1 MIMAEAVEKI
11 SDIERRVKVM
21 VPIASFQSE
30 ITQRLQQLVKTARVQ
45 GFRPGK
51 VPLKIVEQQYGGDV
65 RGEVYTKAIESKFGE
80 IVQKNNLRVAG
91 MPDIQHEPLGKVNSD
106 FQFTATFEIFPEF
119 KLADIKKQK
128 LTQYETAIT
137 AADVKKTIDVIVKQR
152 AVYAKVDRAAKMDD
166 KVMALMQSAIDG
178 KVAESSGTEPIEF
191 VLGDVNRV
199 KGFDSALVGL
209 KGGETKGFTIKY
221 PKTHEPKELA
231 GKDVEYVV
239 MIKEVQEPSL
249 PKIDED
255 FAKSLGVADG
265 DLKKMNEEIKQSLEQ
280 EVERRIKAN
289 LKQQVF
295 TSLVESHTFDLPKAL
310 VGAEINRLGQTTYQ
324 NLQKQG
330 MDSKDIRLEPAMFE
344 ENAKIACK
352 LRIILGSI
360 VDTHTLQANPDQIKA
375 KVEEFS
381 SNYDDSAQAIKWFYE
396 DEKRLDEPRSLAT
409 EDNVVSWFTDQCK
422 KDSKKIELDLVLAGQ
437 FN

>member
-1 MIMAEAVEKI
+1 MAEVVEKI
-11 SDIERRVKVM
+11 SDIERIVKAM

-30 ITQRLQQLVKTARVQ
+30 ITQKFQQILKTARFK
-45 GFRPGK
+45 GYRPGK
-51 VPLKIVEQQYGGDV
+51 VPMKIVEQQHGGDV
-65 RGEVYTKAIESKFGE
+65 RGEVYSKAIESKFGE
-80 IVQKNNLRVAG
+80 IVQTNNLRVAG
-91 MPDIQHEPLGKVNSD
+91 MPDIQHEPLDKVNSD
-106 FQFTATFEIFPEF
+106 FEFTATFEIFPEF
-119 KLADIKKQK
+119 KLTDIKKQK

-137 AADVKKTIDVIVKQR
+137 PADVKKTIDVIAKQR

-199 KGFDSALVGL
+199 KGFDSALIGL

-239 MIKEVQEPSL
+239 TIKEVQAPSL

-330 MDSKDIRLEPAMFE
+330 MDPKDIKLEPAMFE

-360 VDTHTLQANPDQIKA
+360 VDTHTLQANSDQIKA

-437 FN
+437 F

>member
-1 MIMAEAVEKI
+1 MAEVVEKI
-11 SDIERRVKVM
+11 SDIERRVKAM

-30 ITQRLQQLVKTARVQ
+30 ITQKFQQILKTARFK
-45 GFRPGK
+45 GYRPGK
-51 VPLKIVEQQYGGDV
+51 VPMKIVEQQHGGDV
-65 RGEVYTKAIESKFGE
+65 RGEVYSKAIESKFGE
-80 IVQKNNLRVAG
+80 IVQTNNLRVAG
-91 MPDIQHEPLGKVNSD
+91 MPDIQHEPLDKVNSD
-106 FQFTATFEIFPEF
+106 FEFTATFEIFPEF
-119 KLADIKKQK
+119 KLTDIKKQK

-137 AADVKKTIDVIVKQR
+137 PADVKKTIDVIAKQR

-199 KGFDSALVGL
+199 KGFDSALIGL

-239 MIKEVQEPSL
+239 TIKEVQAPSL

-255 FAKSLGVADG
+255 FAKSLGVTDG

-330 MDSKDIRLEPAMFE
+330 MDPKDIKLEPAMFE

-360 VDTHTLQANPDQIKA
+360 VDTHKLQANSDQIKA

-437 FN
+437 F

>member
-1 MIMAEAVEKI
+1 
-11 SDIERRVKVM
+11 M

-30 ITQRLQQLVKTARVQ
+30 ITQKFQQILKTARFK
-45 GFRPGK
+45 GYRPGK
-51 VPLKIVEQQYGGDV
+51 VPMKIVEQQHGGDV
-65 RGEVYTKAIESKFGE
+65 RGEVYSKAIESKFGE
-80 IVQKNNLRVAG
+80 IVQTNNLRVAG
-91 MPDIQHEPLGKVNSD
+91 MPDIQHEPLDKVNSD
-106 FQFTATFEIFPEF
+106 FEFTATFEIFPEF
-119 KLADIKKQK
+119 KLTDIKKQK

-137 AADVKKTIDVIVKQR
+137 PADVKKTIDVIAKQR

-199 KGFDSALVGL
+199 KGFDSALIGL

-239 MIKEVQEPSL
+239 TIKEVQAPSL

-330 MDSKDIRLEPAMFE
+330 MDPKDIKLEPAMFE

-360 VDTHTLQANPDQIKA
+360 VDTHTLQATPDQIKA

-437 FN
+437 F

>member
-1 MIMAEAVEKI
+1 MAEVVEKI
-11 SDIERRVKVM
+11 SDIERRVKAM
-21 VPIASFQSE
+21 VPIASFQNE
-30 ITQRLQQLVKTARVQ
+30 ITQKFQQILKTARFK
-45 GFRPGK
+45 GYRPGK
-51 VPLKIVEQQYGGDV
+51 VPMKIVEQQHGGDV
-65 RGEVYTKAIESKFGE
+65 RGEVYSKAIESKFGE
-80 IVQKNNLRVAG
+80 IVQTNNLRVAG
-91 MPDIQHEPLGKVNSD
+91 MPDIQHEPLDKVNSD
-106 FQFTATFEIFPEF
+106 FEFTATFEIFPEF
-119 KLADIKKQK
+119 KLTDIKKQK

-137 AADVKKTIDVIVKQR
+137 PADVKKTIDVIAKQR

-199 KGFDSALVGL
+199 KGFDSALIGL

-239 MIKEVQEPSL
+239 TIKEVQAPSL

-310 VGAEINRLGQTTYQ
+310 VGAEINRLGQITYQ

-330 MDSKDIRLEPAMFE
+330 MDPKDIKLEPAMFE

-352 LRIILGSI
+352 LRMILGSI
-360 VDTHTLQANPDQIKA
+360 VDTHTLQATPDQIKA

-437 FN
+437 F

>member
-1 MIMAEAVEKI
+1 MAEVVEKI
-11 SDIERRVKVM
+11 SDIERRVKAM

-30 ITQRLQQLVKTARVQ
+30 ITQKFQQILKTARFK
-45 GFRPGK
+45 GYRPGK
-51 VPLKIVEQQYGGDV
+51 VPMKIVEQQHGGDV
-65 RGEVYTKAIESKFGE
+65 RGEVYSKAIESKFGE
-80 IVQKNNLRVAG
+80 IVQTNNLRVAG
-91 MPDIQHEPLGKVNSD
+91 MPDIQHEPLDKVNSD
-106 FQFTATFEIFPEF
+106 FEFTATFEIFPEF
-119 KLADIKKQK
+119 KLTDIKKQK

-137 AADVKKTIDVIVKQR
+137 PADVKKTIDVIAKQR
-152 AVYAKVDRAAKMDD
+152 AVYAKIDRAAKMDD

-199 KGFDSALVGL
+199 KGFDSALIGL

-239 MIKEVQEPSL
+239 TIKEVQAPSL

-330 MDSKDIRLEPAMFE
+330 MDPKDIKLEPAMFE

-360 VDTHTLQANPDQIKA
+360 VDTHTLQATPDQIKA

-437 FN
+437 F

>member
-1 MIMAEAVEKI
+1 MAEVVEKI
-11 SDIERRVKVM
+11 SDIERRVKAM

-30 ITQRLQQLVKTARVQ
+30 ITQKFQQILKTARFK
-45 GFRPGK
+45 GYRPGK
-51 VPLKIVEQQYGGDV
+51 VPMKIVEQQHGGDV
-65 RGEVYTKAIESKFGE
+65 RGEVYSKAIESKFGE
-80 IVQKNNLRVAG
+80 IVQTNNLRVAG
-91 MPDIQHEPLGKVNSD
+91 MPDIQHEPLDKVNSD
-106 FQFTATFEIFPEF
+106 FEFTATFEIFPEF
-119 KLADIKKQK
+119 KLTDIKKQK

-137 AADVKKTIDVIVKQR
+137 PADVKKTIDVIAKQR

-199 KGFDSALVGL
+199 KGFDSALIGL

-239 MIKEVQEPSL
+239 TIKEVQAPSL

-310 VGAEINRLGQTTYQ
+310 VGAEINRLGQITYQ

-330 MDSKDIRLEPAMFE
+330 MDPKDIKLEPAMFE

-360 VDTHTLQANPDQIKA
+360 VDTHTLQANSDQIKA

-422 KDSKKIELDLVLAGQ
+422 KDSKKIEQDLVLAGQ
-437 FN
+437 F

>member
-1 MIMAEAVEKI
+1 MAEVVEKI
-11 SDIERRVKVM
+11 SDIERRVKAM
-21 VPIASFQSE
+21 VPIASFQNE
-30 ITQRLQQLVKTARVQ
+30 ITQKFQQILKTARFK
-45 GFRPGK
+45 GYRPGK
-51 VPLKIVEQQYGGDV
+51 VPMKIVEQQHGGDV
-65 RGEVYTKAIESKFGE
+65 RGEVYSKAIESKFGE
-80 IVQKNNLRVAG
+80 IVQTNNLRVAG
-91 MPDIQHEPLGKVNSD
+91 MPDIQHEPLDKVNSD
-106 FQFTATFEIFPEF
+106 FEFTATFEIFPEF
-119 KLADIKKQK
+119 KLTDIKKQK

-137 AADVKKTIDVIVKQR
+137 PADVKKTIDVIAKQR

-199 KGFDSALVGL
+199 KGFDSALIGL

-231 GKDVEYVV
+231 CKDVEYVV
-239 MIKEVQEPSL
+239 TIKEVQAPSL

-330 MDSKDIRLEPAMFE
+330 MDPKDIKLEPAMFE

-360 VDTHTLQANPDQIKA
+360 VDTHTLQATPDQIKA

-437 FN
+437 F

>member
-1 MIMAEAVEKI
+1 MAEVVEKI
-11 SDIERRVKVM
+11 SDIERRVKAM
-21 VPIASFQSE
+21 VPIASFQNE
-30 ITQRLQQLVKTARVQ
+30 ITQKFQQILKTARFK
-45 GFRPGK
+45 GYRPGK
-51 VPLKIVEQQYGGDV
+51 VPMKIVEQQHGGDV
-65 RGEVYTKAIESKFGE
+65 RGEVYSKAIESKFGE
-80 IVQKNNLRVAG
+80 IVQTNNLRVAG
-91 MPDIQHEPLGKVNSD
+91 MPDIQHEPLDKVNSD
-106 FQFTATFEIFPEF
+106 FEFTATFEIFPEF
-119 KLADIKKQK
+119 KLTDIKKQK

-137 AADVKKTIDVIVKQR
+137 PADVKKTIDVIAKQR

-199 KGFDSALVGL
+199 KGFDSALIGL

-239 MIKEVQEPSL
+239 TIKEVQAPSL

-330 MDSKDIRLEPAMFE
+330 MDPKDIKLEPAMFE

-360 VDTHTLQANPDQIKA
+360 VDTHTLQANSDQIKA

-409 EDNVVSWFTDQCK
+409 EDNVVSWFTSQCK

-437 FN
+437 F

>member
-1 MIMAEAVEKI
+1 MAEVVEKI
-11 SDIERRVKVM
+11 SDIERRVKAM

-30 ITQRLQQLVKTARVQ
+30 ITQKFQQILKTARFK
-45 GFRPGK
+45 GYRPGK
-51 VPLKIVEQQYGGDV
+51 VPMKIVEQQHGGDV
-65 RGEVYTKAIESKFGE
+65 RGEVYSKAIESKFGE
-80 IVQKNNLRVAG
+80 IVQTNNLRVAG
-91 MPDIQHEPLGKVNSD
+91 MPDIQHEPLDKVNSD
-106 FQFTATFEIFPEF
+106 FEFTATFEIFPEF
-119 KLADIKKQK
+119 KLTDIKKQK

-137 AADVKKTIDVIVKQR
+137 PADVKKTIDVIAKQR

-199 KGFDSALVGL
+199 KGFDSALIGL

-239 MIKEVQEPSL
+239 TIKEVQAPSL

-310 VGAEINRLGQTTYQ
+310 VGAEINRLGQITYQ

-330 MDSKDIRLEPAMFE
+330 MDPKDIKLEPAMFE

-360 VDTHTLQANPDQIKA
+360 VDTHTLQATPDQIKA

-437 FN
+437 F

>member
-1 MIMAEAVEKI
+1 MAEVVEKI
-11 SDIERRVKVM
+11 SDIERRVKAM

-30 ITQRLQQLVKTARVQ
+30 ITQKFQQILKTARFK
-45 GFRPGK
+45 GYRPGK
-51 VPLKIVEQQYGGDV
+51 VPMKIVEQQHGGDV
-65 RGEVYTKAIESKFGE
+65 RGEIYSKAIESKFGE
-80 IVQKNNLRVAG
+80 IVQTNNLRVAG
-91 MPDIQHEPLGKVNSD
+91 MPDIQHEPLDKVNSD
-106 FQFTATFEIFPEF
+106 FEFTATFEIFPEF
-119 KLADIKKQK
+119 KLTDIKKQK

-137 AADVKKTIDVIVKQR
+137 PADVKKTIDVIAKQR

-199 KGFDSALVGL
+199 KGFDSALIGL

-239 MIKEVQEPSL
+239 TIKEVQAPSL

-255 FAKSLGVADG
+255 FAKSLGVTDG

-330 MDSKDIRLEPAMFE
+330 MDPKDIKLEPAMFE

-360 VDTHTLQANPDQIKA
+360 VDTHKLQANSDQIKA

-437 FN
+437 F

>member
-1 MIMAEAVEKI
+1 MAEVVEKI
-11 SDIERRVKVM
+11 SDIERRVKAM

-30 ITQRLQQLVKTARVQ
+30 ITQKFQQILKTARFK
-45 GFRPGK
+45 GYRPGK
-51 VPLKIVEQQYGGDV
+51 VPMKIVEQQHGGDV
-65 RGEVYTKAIESKFGE
+65 RGEVYSKAIESKFGE
-80 IVQKNNLRVAG
+80 IVQTNNLRVAG
-91 MPDIQHEPLGKVNSD
+91 MPDIQHEPLDKVNSD
-106 FQFTATFEIFPEF
+106 FEFTATFEIFPEF
-119 KLADIKKQK
+119 KLTDIKKQK

-137 AADVKKTIDVIVKQR
+137 PADVKKTIDVIAKQR

-199 KGFDSALVGL
+199 KGFDSALIGL

-239 MIKEVQEPSL
+239 TIKEVQAPSL

-310 VGAEINRLGQTTYQ
+310 VGAEINRLGQITYQ

-330 MDSKDIRLEPAMFE
+330 MDPKDIKLEPAMFE

-360 VDTHTLQANPDQIKA
+360 VDTHTLQANSDQIKA

-437 FN
+437 F

>member
-1 MIMAEAVEKI
+1 MAEVVEKI
-11 SDIERRVKVM
+11 SDIERRVKAM

-30 ITQRLQQLVKTARVQ
+30 ITQKFQQILKTARFK
-45 GFRPGK
+45 GYRPGK
-51 VPLKIVEQQYGGDV
+51 VPMKIVEQQHGVDV
-65 RGEVYTKAIESKFGE
+65 RGEVYSKAIESKFGE
-80 IVQKNNLRVAG
+80 IVQTNNLRVAG
-91 MPDIQHEPLGKVNSD
+91 MPDIQHEPLDKVNSD
-106 FQFTATFEIFPEF
+106 FEFTATFEIFPEF
-119 KLADIKKQK
+119 KLTDIKKQK

-137 AADVKKTIDVIVKQR
+137 PADVKKTIDVIAKQR

-199 KGFDSALVGL
+199 KGFDSALIGL

-239 MIKEVQEPSL
+239 TIKEVQAPSL

-310 VGAEINRLGQTTYQ
+310 VGAEINRLGQITYQ

-330 MDSKDIRLEPAMFE
+330 MDPKDIKLEPAMFE

-360 VDTHTLQANPDQIKA
+360 VDTHTLQATPDQIKA

-437 FN
+437 F

>member
-1 MIMAEAVEKI
+1 MI
-11 SDIERRVKVM
+11 
-21 VPIASFQSE
+21 
-30 ITQRLQQLVKTARVQ
+30 
-45 GFRPGK
+45 
-51 VPLKIVEQQYGGDV
+51 
-65 RGEVYTKAIESKFGE
+65 
-80 IVQKNNLRVAG
+80 
-91 MPDIQHEPLGKVNSD
+91 
-106 FQFTATFEIFPEF
+106 
-119 KLADIKKQK
+119 
-128 LTQYETAIT
+128 
-137 AADVKKTIDVIVKQR
+137 
-152 AVYAKVDRAAKMDD
+152 
-166 KVMALMQSAIDG
+166 
-178 KVAESSGTEPIEF
+178 
-191 VLGDVNRV
+191 
-199 KGFDSALVGL
+199 GL

-239 MIKEVQEPSL
+239 TIKEVQAPSL

-330 MDSKDIRLEPAMFE
+330 MDPKDIKLEPAMFE

-360 VDTHTLQANPDQIKA
+360 VDTHTLQATPDQIKA

-381 SNYDDSAQAIKWFYE
+381 SIMMIQRKQLNGFMRMRRGSMSQDHWPLKTTW
-396 DEKRLDEPRSLAT
+396 LAGLPI
-409 EDNVVSWFTDQCK
+409 NV
-422 KDSKKIELDLVLAGQ
+422 KKIQ
-437 FN
+437 KK

>member
-1 MIMAEAVEKI
+1 MAEVVEKI
-11 SDIERRVKVM
+11 SDIERRVKAM
-21 VPIASFQSE
+21 VPIASFQNE
-30 ITQRLQQLVKTARVQ
+30 ITQKFQQILKTARFK
-45 GFRPGK
+45 GYRPGK
-51 VPLKIVEQQYGGDV
+51 VPMKIVEQQHGGDV
-65 RGEVYTKAIESKFGE
+65 RGEVYSKAIESKFGE
-80 IVQKNNLRVAG
+80 IVQTNNLRVAG
-91 MPDIQHEPLGKVNSD
+91 MPDIQHEPLDKVNSD
-106 FQFTATFEIFPEF
+106 FEFTATFEIFPEF
-119 KLADIKKQK
+119 KLTDIKKQK

-137 AADVKKTIDVIVKQR
+137 PADVKKTIDVIAKQR

-199 KGFDSALVGL
+199 KGFDSALIGL

-239 MIKEVQEPSL
+239 TIKEVQAPSL

-310 VGAEINRLGQTTYQ
+310 VGAEINRLGQITYQ

-330 MDSKDIRLEPAMFE
+330 MDPKDIKLEPAMFE

-360 VDTHTLQANPDQIKA
+360 VDTHTLQATPDQIKA

-437 FN
+437 F

>member
-1 MIMAEAVEKI
+1 MAEVVEKI
-11 SDIERRVKVM
+11 SDIERRVKAM
-21 VPIASFQSE
+21 VPIASFQNE
-30 ITQRLQQLVKTARVQ
+30 ITQKFQQILKTARFK
-45 GFRPGK
+45 GYRPGK
-51 VPLKIVEQQYGGDV
+51 VPMKIVEQQHGGDV
-65 RGEVYTKAIESKFGE
+65 RGEVYSKAIESKFGE
-80 IVQKNNLRVAG
+80 IVQTNNLRVAG
-91 MPDIQHEPLGKVNSD
+91 MPDIQHEPLDKVNSD
-106 FQFTATFEIFPEF
+106 FEFTATFEIFPEF
-119 KLADIKKQK
+119 KLTDIKKQK

-137 AADVKKTIDVIVKQR
+137 PADVKKTIDVIAKQR

-199 KGFDSALVGL
+199 KGFDSALIGL

-239 MIKEVQEPSL
+239 TIKEVQAPSL

-295 TSLVESHTFDLPKAL
+295 TSLVESHTFDLPKSL

-330 MDSKDIRLEPAMFE
+330 MDPKDIKLEPAMFE

-360 VDTHTLQANPDQIKA
+360 VDTHTLQATPDQIKA

-437 FN
+437 F

>member
-1 MIMAEAVEKI
+1 MAEVVEKI
-11 SDIERRVKVM
+11 SDIERRVKAM

-30 ITQRLQQLVKTARVQ
+30 ITQKFQQILKTARFK
-45 GFRPGK
+45 GYRPGK
-51 VPLKIVEQQYGGDV
+51 VPMKIVEQQHGGDV
-65 RGEVYTKAIESKFGE
+65 RGEVYSKAIESKFGE
-80 IVQKNNLRVAG
+80 IVQTNNLRVAG
-91 MPDIQHEPLGKVNSD
+91 MPDIQHEPLDKVNSD
-106 FQFTATFEIFPEF
+106 FEFTATFEIFPEF
-119 KLADIKKQK
+119 KLTDIKKQK

-137 AADVKKTIDVIVKQR
+137 PADVKKTIDVIAKQR

-199 KGFDSALVGL
+199 KGFDSALIGL

-239 MIKEVQEPSL
+239 TIKEVQAPSL

-295 TSLVESHTFDLPKAL
+295 TSLVESHTFDLPKSL

-330 MDSKDIRLEPAMFE
+330 MDPKDIKLEPAMFE

-360 VDTHTLQANPDQIKA
+360 VDTHTLQANSDQIKA

-437 FN
+437 F

>member
-1 MIMAEAVEKI
+1 MAEVVEKI
-11 SDIERRVKVM
+11 SDIERRVKAM
-21 VPIASFQSE
+21 VPIASFQNE
-30 ITQRLQQLVKTARVQ
+30 ITQKFQQILKTARFK
-45 GFRPGK
+45 GYRPGK
-51 VPLKIVEQQYGGDV
+51 VPMKIVEQQHGGDV
-65 RGEVYTKAIESKFGE
+65 RGEVYSKAIESKFGE
-80 IVQKNNLRVAG
+80 IVQTNNLRVAG
-91 MPDIQHEPLGKVNSD
+91 MPDIQHEPLDKVNSD
-106 FQFTATFEIFPEF
+106 FEFTATFEIFPEF
-119 KLADIKKQK
+119 KLTDIKKQK

-137 AADVKKTIDVIVKQR
+137 PADVKKTIDVIAKQR
-152 AVYAKVDRAAKMDD
+152 AVYAKVDRAAKTDD

-199 KGFDSALVGL
+199 KGFDSALIGL

-239 MIKEVQEPSL
+239 TIKEVQAPSL

-330 MDSKDIRLEPAMFE
+330 MDPKDIKLEPAMFE

-360 VDTHTLQANPDQIKA
+360 VDTHTLQANSDQIKA

-437 FN
+437 F

>member
-1 MIMAEAVEKI
+1 MAEVVEKI
-11 SDIERRVKVM
+11 SDIERRVKAM
-21 VPIASFQSE
+21 VPIASFQNE
-30 ITQRLQQLVKTARVQ
+30 ITQKFQQILKTARFK
-45 GFRPGK
+45 GYRPGK
-51 VPLKIVEQQYGGDV
+51 VPMKIVEQQHGGDV
-65 RGEVYTKAIESKFGE
+65 RGEVYSKAIESKFGE
-80 IVQKNNLRVAG
+80 IVQTNNLRVAG
-91 MPDIQHEPLGKVNSD
+91 MPDIQHEPLDKVNSD
-106 FQFTATFEIFPEF
+106 FEFTATFEIFPEF
-119 KLADIKKQK
+119 KLTDIKKQK

-137 AADVKKTIDVIVKQR
+137 PADVKKTIDVIAKQR

-199 KGFDSALVGL
+199 KGFDSALIGL

-239 MIKEVQEPSL
+239 TIKEVQAPSL

-330 MDSKDIRLEPAMFE
+330 MDPKDIKLEPAMFE

-360 VDTHTLQANPDQIKA
+360 VDTHTLQANSDQIKA

-437 FN
+437 F